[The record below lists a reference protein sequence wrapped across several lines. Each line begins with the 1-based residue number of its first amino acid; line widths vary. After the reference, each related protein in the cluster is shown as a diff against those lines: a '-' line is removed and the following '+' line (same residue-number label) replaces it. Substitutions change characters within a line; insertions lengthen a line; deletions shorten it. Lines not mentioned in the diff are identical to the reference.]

1 MCVVAAER
9 YDPEAD
15 DDDGEKVSH
24 TTLSHNITCQ
34 FNVCGREKPSQ
45 ISLMFDTYVDQH
57 WLRWSDRQAWRG
69 RLRPRL
75 GSQAAPSA
83 ED

>member
-1 MCVVAAER
+1 MAAER

-34 FNVCGREKPSQ
+34 FNVCGREKQSQ

-57 WLRWSDRQAWRG
+57 
-69 RLRPRL
+69 
-75 GSQAAPSA
+75 
-83 ED
+83 